1 MARLPV
7 EIGKMH
13 KLDLDVQMLPSLQN
27 IKIQSKDQNQNIKKI
42 VPSGAATCSEG
53 FVKCFMIVPQA
64 VGWLHCSCQGAQEG
78 KGKWRFQKTY
88 CKQVAAPDCRV

>member
-13 KLDLDVQMLPSLQN
+13 KLDLDVN
-27 IKIQSKDQNQNIKKI
+27 VIKFTKYQSKDQNQNIKKL

-64 VGWLHCSCQGAQEG
+64 VGQLHCSCQGAQEG